1 MSTIFNSLLK
11 LKKIL
16 KQIEIEQEIIISG
29 FLKVVSLFLQVDIY
43 LFFNCHLLELVRCSV
58 AMEPKRLWKYSIYCF

>member
-29 FLKVVSLFLQVDIY
+29 FLKVVSLFLQADIY
-43 LFFNCHLLELVRCSV
+43 LFF
-58 AMEPKRLWKYSIYCF
+58 